1 LAARLA
7 LVGIVATGLD
17 IITTAAIL
25 YGVAA
30 GLLIVFGVM
39 KIINFAHGGFL
50 TVGGYSALLVT
61 KLGLNPWWSIGVAFV
76 IGSVCGMIIE
86 RVVVRPLYSRPLDA
100 ILATW
105 GLGIIIGQVITL
117 AFGREVQF
125 VKSPVTGAVDVLGAS
140 YSEYRLLLVVVA
152 VLLACGLALVMNAT
166 RLGLV
171 TRAVI
176 MNEDL
181 ARGLG
186 INSGL
191 VRFVTFSLGA
201 GLASLAGALITP
213 LSSVDP
219 NMGVPWLVN
228 AFMLVMVSGVSL
240 LSLAV
245 ACLVLGGAQVLVSS
259 WGNPILGGLTIVV
272 LAAVVLRLRPQGFSR
287 G

>member
-1 LAARLA
+1 MAQ
-7 LVGIVATGLD
+7 VLD
-17 IITTAAIL
+17 IITTAAIFFAV
-25 YGVAA
+25 GA

-39 KIINFAHGGFL
+39 KIINFAHGGFI
-50 TVGGYSALLVT
+50 TVGGYSALVVT
-61 KLGLNPWWSIGVAFV
+61 KLGLNPWFSLLFAFV
-76 IGSVCGMIIE
+76 IGAVCGMIIE
-86 RVVVRPLYSRPLDA
+86 RLVVRPLYSRPLDA

-105 GLGIIIGQVITL
+105 GLGIIIGQLITL

-125 VKSPVTGAVDVLGAS
+125 VQSPVRGAVDLLGAS
-140 YSEYRLLLVVVA
+140 YSQYRLILV
-152 VLLACGLALVMNAT
+152 LAAFVLALVLAAILNGT

-176 MNEDL
+176 MNENL

-191 VRFVTFSLGA
+191 VRFATFSLGA
-201 GLASLAGALITP
+201 GLASLAGAFITP

-240 LSLAV
+240 LSLAI
-245 ACLVLGGAQVLVSS
+245 ACLVLGGAQVLVSTY
-259 WGNPILGGLTIVV
+259 GNPVLGGLTIVV
-272 LAAVVLRLRPQGFSR
+272 LAALILRFRPQGFSR
-287 G
+287 E

>member
-1 LAARLA
+1 MAQ
-7 LVGIVATGLD
+7 VFDV
-17 IITTAAIL
+17 ITTAAIL
-25 YGVAA
+25 YAVAA

-61 KLGLNPWWSIGVAFV
+61 QLGLNPWWSPAFAFAIGFL
-76 IGSVCGMIIE
+76 CGMIIE
-86 RVVVRPLYSRPLDA
+86 RLVVRPLYARPLDA

-105 GLGIIIGQVITL
+105 GLGIILGQLITL

-125 VKSPVTGAVDVLGAS
+125 VRSPVSGAIDLLGAS
-140 YSEYRLLLVVVA
+140 YSQYRLILVIAAVA
-152 VLLACGLALVMNAT
+152 VALALGLLLNGT
-166 RLGLV
+166 RLGLQ

-176 MNEDL
+176 MNESL

-191 VRFVTFSLGA
+191 VRLLTFSLGSA
-201 GLASLAGALITP
+201 LASLAGALITP

-228 AFMLVMVSGVSL
+228 AFMLVLVSGVSQ
-240 LSLAV
+240 LSLGL
-245 ACLVLGGAQVLVSS
+245 ACLVLGGAQVLVSTYA
-259 WGNPILGGLTIVV
+259 NPVLGGLTIVV
-272 LAAVVLRLRPQGFSR
+272 LAAVLLRLRPQGFAR
-287 G
+287 E